1 MERMRASQIAP
12 VRARILAD
20 QSGLCL
26 LCKRKPKV
34 PCLDH
39 CHKDGFI
46 RGVLCRGCNALL
58 GKLENNRARY
68 GLSDEVAFN
77 NFLRGVL
84 PYLYASATKYQLIH
98 PTFKTEDEKRLARN
112 AKARKARAAAKK
124 EKA

>member
-1 MERMRASQIAP
+1 MNKLKASQIPA
-12 VRARILAD
+12 VRAKLLAD
-20 QSGLCL
+20 QSGTCV
-26 LCKRKPKV
+26 LCKRKPNV

-39 CHKDGFI
+39 CHRDGYI

-84 PYLYASATKYQLIH
+84 PYLHDTKMKYDMLH
-98 PTFKTEDEKRLARN
+98 PTYLTEDEKRIARN
-112 AKARKARAAAKK
+112 TAARKRRANGQSTK
-124 EKA
+124 

>member
-1 MERMRASQIAP
+1 MRASQIAP

-58 GKLENNRARY
+58 GKLENNRAQI
-68 GLSDEVAFN
+68 G
-77 NFLRGVL
+77 
-84 PYLYASATKYQLIH
+84 
-98 PTFKTEDEKRLARN
+98 
-112 AKARKARAAAKK
+112 RAHV
-124 EKA
+124 

>member
-1 MERMRASQIAP
+1 MNKLKASQIPA
-12 VRARILAD
+12 VRAKLLAD
-20 QSGLCL
+20 QSGVCV
-26 LCKRKPKV
+26 LCKRKPTV

-84 PYLYASATKYQLIH
+84 PYLHDTKMKYDMLH
-98 PTFKTEDEKRLARN
+98 PTFKTEDEKRIARN
-112 AKARKARAAAKK
+112 AAARKRRANGQSTK
-124 EKA
+124 